1 MKKKDKIYIN
11 KKKISSI
18 GLRLKKGYTYH
29 GVSLNV
35 NMNLAPFLD
44 INPCGYEGLKM
55 AQLKEYL
62 PKLSQSEVEKE
73 VLEQF
78 KLFLGN

>member
-1 MKKKDKIYIN
+1 
-11 KKKISSI
+11 
-18 GLRLKKGYTYH
+18 
-29 GVSLNV
+29 
-35 NMNLAPFLD
+35 MNLAPFLD
-44 INPCGYEGLKM
+44 IDPCGYTGLKM

-78 KLFLGN
+78 KLFLGH